1 MKKSLRHYQC
11 TGHTNIV
18 VYSKTLEDHAQHVR
32 TILKKLIKHKIVAKI
47 SKCELHKL
55 KISFLGHIVS

>member
-11 TGHTNIV
+11 TGYMNIV
-18 VYSKTLEDHAQHVR
+18 VYSKTLEEHVQHVR